1 MKLLSIGNSFSTDSH
16 KFLHSIAE
24 QNGANLECYNLFIGG
39 CSLQTHWINY
49 TENNAFYDLEING
62 NEATRK
68 ISINEALVME
78 KWGVVTVQQASA
90 YSGIFESYL
99 PYLTDL
105 AKVIKEKV
113 PTAKIYF
120 HETWSY
126 EIDSLHEGFL
136 NYNSNQK
143 EMYLCIEESSKKAS
157 DLINAEIIPT
167 GDIVQFVRENI
178 PEFDYENGGLSLCR
192 DCFHLSEDYGR
203 FLAGA
208 VWFKKLT
215 GQELKEHPFMNF
227 DYEILKKLTTVVNK
241 NI

>member
-24 QNGANLECYNLFIGG
+24 QNGVKLECYNLFIGG
-39 CSLQTHWINY
+39 CSLETHWLNY
-49 TENNAFYDLEING
+49 VGNNAFYDLEING

-68 ISINEALVME
+68 ISINEALLME
-78 KWGVVTVQQASA
+78 KWDVVTVQQASA
-90 YSGIFESYL
+90 FSGIFDSFV
-99 PYLTDL
+99 PFLTDL
-105 AKVIKEKV
+105 VAVIREKI

-126 EIDSLHEGFL
+126 EIGSLHEGFL

-143 EMYLCIEESSKKAS
+143 EMYLRIKESSKKAS

-178 PEFDYENGGLSLCR
+178 PEFDYENGGISLCR
-192 DCFHLSEDYGR
+192 DSFHLSEDYGR

-215 GQELKEHPFMNF
+215 GKNLTEKAFSDF
-227 DYEILKKLTTVVNK
+227 DSEKVKKLIKVVNK

>member
-1 MKLLSIGNSFSTDSH
+1 MKLLSIGNGFSTDAH
-16 KFLHSIAE
+16 RFLHSLAE
-24 QNGANLECYNLFIGG
+24 QNGVNLECYNLFIGG
-39 CSLQTHWINY
+39 CSLETHWINY
-49 TENNAFYDLEING
+49 AENNAFYDLEING

-68 ISINEALVME
+68 ISISEALLM
-78 KWGVVTVQQASA
+78 KNWDIITVQQASA

-105 AKVIKEKV
+105 AEVVRKKV
-113 PTAKIYF
+113 PTAKLYF

-126 EIDSLHEGFL
+126 EIGSLHEGFL

-143 EMYLCIEESSKKAS
+143 EMYLCIKDSAKKAS

-167 GDIVQFVRENI
+167 GDVVQFVRENI
-178 PEFDYENGGLSLCR
+178 PEFNYKNGGLSLCR
-192 DCFHLSEDYGR
+192 DSFHLSEDYGR

-215 GQELKEHPFMNF
+215 GRNLKEQAFLDF
-227 DYEILKKLTTVVNK
+227 DSEKVKKLIKVVNEK
-241 NI
+241 V

>member
-24 QNGANLECYNLFIGG
+24 QNGVNLECYNLFIGG
-39 CSLQTHWINY
+39 CSLETHWINY
-49 TENNAFYDLEING
+49 TANNAFYDLEING

-68 ISINEALVME
+68 ISINEAITME
-78 KWGVVTVQQASA
+78 KWDVVTVQQASA
-90 YSGIFESYL
+90 FSGIFDSFM
-99 PYLTDL
+99 PFLTDL
-105 AKVIKEKV
+105 VAVVKEKV

-126 EIDSLHEGFL
+126 EIGSLHEGFL

-143 EMYLCIEESSKKAS
+143 EMYLSIKESSKKAS

-167 GDIVQFVRENI
+167 GDIVQLVREII
-178 PEFDYENGGLSLCR
+178 PEFDYKNGGLSLCR
-192 DCFHLSEDYGR
+192 DSFHLSEDYGR

-215 GQELKEHPFMNF
+215 GQQLKKQPFMNF
-227 DYEILKKLTTVVNK
+227 DYDILKKLIKVINEKV
-241 NI
+241 

>member
-16 KFLHSIAE
+16 KFLHSLAE
-24 QNGANLECYNLFIGG
+24 QNDVNLDCYNLFIGG
-39 CSLQTHWINY
+39 CSLETHWQNY
-49 TENNAFYDLEING
+49 AENNAFYDLEING
-62 NEATRK
+62 NEASGK
-68 ISINEALVME
+68 ISIGEALSME
-78 KWGVVTVQQASA
+78 KWDIITVQQASA
-90 YSGIFESYL
+90 LSGVFESYL
-99 PYLTDL
+99 PFLIDL
-105 AKVIKEKV
+105 VAVIREKV

-167 GDIVQFVRENI
+167 GDIIQFVRENI
-178 PEFDYENGGLSLCR
+178 LEFDYKNGGLSLCR
-192 DCFHLSEDYGR
+192 DSFHLSEDYGR

-227 DYEILKKLTTVVNK
+227 DYEILKKLITAVNEK
-241 NI
+241 V

>member
-16 KFLHSIAE
+16 KYLHSIAE
-24 QNGANLECYNLFIGG
+24 QNGVSLECYNLFIGG
-39 CSLQTHWINY
+39 CSLETHWTNY

-62 NEATRK
+62 SEATRK
-68 ISINEALVME
+68 ISINEALLMQNLDVI
-78 KWGVVTVQQASA
+78 TVQQASA
-90 YSGIFESYL
+90 FSGIFDSFM
-99 PYLTDL
+99 PFLTDL
-105 AKVIKEKV
+105 VAVIREKV

-126 EIDSLHEGFL
+126 EIGSLHEGFL

-143 EMYLCIEESSKKAS
+143 EMHLRIKESSKKAS

-167 GDIVQFVRENI
+167 GDIVQLVREII
-178 PEFDYENGGLSLCR
+178 PEFDYKNGGISLCR
-192 DCFHLSEDYGR
+192 DSFHLSEDYGR

-215 GQELKEHPFMNF
+215 GKNLKEQPYLNF
-227 DYEILKKLTTVVNK
+227 DSEKVKKLIKVVNK

>member
-1 MKLLSIGNSFSTDSH
+1 MKLLSIGNSFSTDSY

-24 QNGANLECYNLFIGG
+24 QNGVKLECYNLFIGG
-39 CSLQTHWINY
+39 CSLETHWLNY
-49 TENNAFYDLEING
+49 DGNNAFYDLEING

-78 KWGVVTVQQASA
+78 KWDVVTVQQASA
-90 YSGIFESYL
+90 FSGIFDSFV
-99 PYLTDL
+99 PFLTDL
-105 AKVIKEKV
+105 VAVIREKI
-113 PTAKIYF
+113 PTVKIYF

-143 EMYLCIEESSKKAS
+143 EMYLRIKESSKKAS

-167 GDIVQFVRENI
+167 GDIVQFVRDNI
-178 PEFDYENGGLSLCR
+178 PEFDYKNGGISLCR
-192 DCFHLSEDYGR
+192 DSFHLSEDYGR

-215 GQELKEHPFMNF
+215 GKNLKEQPYLNF
-227 DYEILKKLTTVVNK
+227 DSEKVKKLIKVVNK

>member
-16 KFLHSIAE
+16 RFLHSLAE
-24 QNGANLECYNLFIGG
+24 QNDVNLDCYNLFIGG
-39 CSLQTHWINY
+39 CSLETHWQNY
-49 TENNAFYDLEING
+49 AQNNAFYDLEING

-68 ISINEALVME
+68 ISINEALTME
-78 KWGVVTVQQASA
+78 KWDVVTVQQASA
-90 YSGIFESYL
+90 YSGNFESYL

-143 EMYLCIEESSKKAS
+143 EMYLCIKESSKKAN

-167 GDIVQFVRENI
+167 GDIIQFVRENI
-178 PEFDYENGGLSLCR
+178 PEFDYKNGGLSLCR
-192 DCFHLSEDYGR
+192 DSFHLSEDYGR

-227 DYEILKKLTTVVNK
+227 DYEILKKLITAVNEK
-241 NI
+241 V

>member
-16 KFLHSIAE
+16 RFLHSIAE
-24 QNGANLECYNLFIGG
+24 QNGVSLECYNLFIGG
-39 CSLQTHWINY
+39 CSLETHWTNY

-62 NEATRK
+62 SEATRK
-68 ISINEALVME
+68 ISINEALLMQNWDVI
-78 KWGVVTVQQASA
+78 TVQQASA
-90 YSGIFESYL
+90 FSGIFDSFM
-99 PYLTDL
+99 PFLTDL
-105 AKVIKEKV
+105 VAVIREKV

-126 EIDSLHEGFL
+126 EIGSLHEGFL

-143 EMYLCIEESSKKAS
+143 EMHLRIKESSKKAS

-167 GDIVQFVRENI
+167 GDIVQFVRDNI
-178 PEFDYENGGLSLCR
+178 PEFDYKNGGISLCR
-192 DCFHLSEDYGR
+192 DSFHLSEDYGR

-215 GQELKEHPFMNF
+215 GKNLKEQPYLNF
-227 DYEILKKLTTVVNK
+227 DSEKVNKLIKVVNK

>member
-16 KFLHSIAE
+16 RFLHSIAE
-24 QNGANLECYNLFIGG
+24 QNGVSLECYNLFIGG
-39 CSLQTHWINY
+39 CSLETHWTNY

-62 NEATRK
+62 SEATRK
-68 ISINEALVME
+68 ISINEALLMQNWDVI
-78 KWGVVTVQQASA
+78 TVQQASTF
-90 YSGIFESYL
+90 SGIFDSFM
-99 PYLTDL
+99 PFLTDL
-105 AKVIKEKV
+105 VAVIREKV

-126 EIDSLHEGFL
+126 EIGSLHEGFL

-143 EMYLCIEESSKKAS
+143 EMYLRIKESSKKAS
-157 DLINAEIIPT
+157 DLIAAEIIPT
-167 GDIVQFVRENI
+167 GDIVQFVRDNI
-178 PEFDYENGGLSLCR
+178 SEFDYKNGGISLCR
-192 DCFHLSEDYGR
+192 DSFHLSEDYGR

-215 GQELKEHPFMNF
+215 GKNLKEQPYLNF
-227 DYEILKKLTTVVNK
+227 DSEKVKKLIKVVNK